1 MVDLEKGVKTDKW
14 KSRNETK
21 KDKKS
26 VVNQVYLRKERLD
39 RLIERYSTEI
49 STLPLEQGLVWEQT

>member
-1 MVDLEKGVKTDKW
+1 LVDLEKGVKKEKW
-14 KSRNETK
+14 KSRNETR
-21 KDKKS
+21 KDQKS

>member
-1 MVDLEKGVKTDKW
+1 MVDLEKGVKKEKW
-14 KSRNETK
+14 KSRNETR
-21 KDKKS
+21 KDQKS